1 MIFLF
6 YKENLM
12 KNILK
17 ALCLSI
23 VLMAFSTVPSKAFIM
38 DVWEL
43 RGVTGEEVSEATI
56 AFKEK
61 AMAGGAKYT
70 AFRSS
75 TKVRGDDT
83 LDTTFVHAY
92 YDSYEDQMTTQVLV
106 GQNPDWFASTFGE
119 LDFTDVDN
127 ITWANDLPVGEVAAG
142 QTVAYAMVEITSG
155 INFLLNFPEMQKKM
169 QELGAPVQVASAS
182 CALCGAEVLP
192 TNAMVYFSA
201 ANPVDMGKGLDIFA
215 SDEMQRWMFSNM
227 APHANF
233 TDQGIVV
240 FNN

>member
-1 MIFLF
+1 
-6 YKENLM
+6 M
-12 KNILK
+12 KNIIK
-17 ALCLSI
+17 VSYLSI
-23 VLMAFSTVPSKAFIM
+23 FLMIFSVVPSKAFIM

-43 RGVTGEEVSEATI
+43 RGVTGEEVSKATL

-75 TKVRGDDT
+75 TKIRGDDP

-92 YDSYEDQMTTQVLV
+92 YDSYEDQMATQVLI
-106 GQNPDWFASTFGE
+106 GQNPDWFASTYGE
-119 LDFTDVDN
+119 LEFTEVDN

-142 QTVAYAMVEITSG
+142 QTVAYAMIEITSG

-182 CALCGAEVLP
+182 CAMCGADVLP

-201 ANPVDMGKGLDIFA
+201 ANPVDMGKGIDIFA
-215 SDEMQRWMFSNM
+215 SDEMQRWMFAHI

>member
-1 MIFLF
+1 MNT
-6 YKENLM
+6 Y
-12 KNILK
+12 LK
-17 ALCLSI
+17 IIITSCTVFMLT
-23 VLMAFSTVPSKAFIM
+23 VLPSKAFIM

-43 RGVTGEEVSEATI
+43 KGLTSQEVSEATI

-70 AFRSS
+70 GFRSS
-75 TKVRGDDT
+75 TKIRGDDT

-92 YDSYEDQMTTQVLV
+92 YDSYEDQMATQALV
-106 GQNPDWFASTFGE
+106 ASNPEWFASTFGE

-127 ITWANDLPVGEVAAG
+127 ITWANDLPVGDAAPG

-169 QELGAPVQVASAS
+169 QELGAPVLVASAA
-182 CALCGAEVLP
+182 CALCGSEALP
-192 TNAMVYFSA
+192 TNAMVYFSS
-201 ANPVDMGKGLDIFA
+201 ANPVDMGKALDIFS

-240 FNN
+240 FND

>member
-1 MIFLF
+1 
-6 YKENLM
+6 M

-23 VLMAFSTVPSKAFIM
+23 VIMAFSTIPSKAFIM

-106 GQNPDWFASTFGE
+106 GQNPDWFASTYGE
-119 LDFTDVDN
+119 LKFTDVDN
-127 ITWANDLPVGEVAAG
+127 ITWANDLPVGEVAPG

-169 QELGAPVQVASAS
+169 QELGAPVLVASAS

>member
-1 MIFLF
+1 
-6 YKENLM
+6 M

-23 VLMAFSTVPSKAFIM
+23 VLMAFSTLPSKAFIM

-227 APHANF
+227 EPHANF

>member
-1 MIFLF
+1 
-6 YKENLM
+6 M
-12 KNILK
+12 KNLFK

-23 VLMAFSTVPSKAFIM
+23 VLMAFSTMPSKAFIM

>member
-1 MIFLF
+1 
-6 YKENLM
+6 M

-23 VLMAFSTVPSKAFIM
+23 VLMAFSTLPSKAFIM

-142 QTVAYAMVEITSG
+142 QTVAYAMVEITSC
-155 INFLLNFPEMQKKM
+155 LLYT
-169 QELGAPVQVASAS
+169 SD
-182 CALCGAEVLP
+182 
-192 TNAMVYFSA
+192 A
-201 ANPVDMGKGLDIFA
+201 ADDP
-215 SDEMQRWMFSNM
+215 
-227 APHANF
+227 
-233 TDQGIVV
+233 
-240 FNN
+240 

>member
-1 MIFLF
+1 
-6 YKENLM
+6 M

-23 VLMAFSTVPSKAFIM
+23 VLMAFSTLPSKAFIM

-43 RGVTGEEVSEATI
+43 RGATGEEVSEATI

>member
-1 MIFLF
+1 
-6 YKENLM
+6 M

-23 VLMAFSTVPSKAFIM
+23 VLMAFSTIPSKAFIM

-92 YDSYEDQMTTQVLV
+92 YDSYEDQMATQVLV
-106 GQNPDWFASTFGE
+106 GQNPDWFASTYGE
-119 LDFTDVDN
+119 LNFTDVDN
-127 ITWANDLPVGEVAAG
+127 ITWANDLPVGEVAPG

-169 QELGAPVQVASAS
+169 QELGAPVLVASAS

>member
-1 MIFLF
+1 
-6 YKENLM
+6 M

-23 VLMAFSTVPSKAFIM
+23 VLMAFSTLPSKAFIM

-169 QELGAPVQVASAS
+169 RELGAPVQVASAS

>member
-1 MIFLF
+1 
-6 YKENLM
+6 M

-23 VLMAFSTVPSKAFIM
+23 VLVTLSTIPSKAFIM

-92 YDSYEDQMTTQVLV
+92 YDSYEDQMATQVLV
-106 GQNPDWFASTFGE
+106 SQNPDWFASTYGE

>member
-1 MIFLF
+1 
-6 YKENLM
+6 M

-23 VLMAFSTVPSKAFIM
+23 VLMAFSTLPSKAFIM

-83 LDTTFVHAY
+83 LDTTFVHPY

>member
-1 MIFLF
+1 
-6 YKENLM
+6 M
-12 KNILK
+12 KNLLK
-17 ALCLSI
+17 ALCLSF
-23 VLMAFSTVPSKAFIM
+23 VLMVFSTIPSKAFIM

-92 YDSYEDQMTTQVLV
+92 YDSYEDQMATQVLV
-106 GQNPDWFASTFGE
+106 GQNPDWFASTYGE
-119 LDFTDVDN
+119 LNFTDVDN
-127 ITWANDLPVGEVAAG
+127 ITWANDLPVGEVAPG

-169 QELGAPVQVASAS
+169 QELGAPVLVASAS

-233 TDQGIVV
+233 TDQGIIV

>member
-1 MIFLF
+1 
-6 YKENLM
+6 M

-23 VLMAFSTVPSKAFIM
+23 VLMAFSTLPSKAFIM

-106 GQNPDWFASTFGE
+106 GQNPDWFANTFGE

-233 TDQGIVV
+233 TDQGIIV

>member
-1 MIFLF
+1 
-6 YKENLM
+6 M
-12 KNILK
+12 KNLLK
-17 ALCLSI
+17 ALCLSF
-23 VLMAFSTVPSKAFIM
+23 VLMVFSTIPSKAFIM

-92 YDSYEDQMTTQVLV
+92 YDSYEDQMATQVLV
-106 GQNPDWFASTFGE
+106 GQNPDWFASTYGE
-119 LDFTDVDN
+119 LNFTDVDN
-127 ITWANDLPVGEVAAG
+127 ITWANDLPVGEVAPG

-169 QELGAPVQVASAS
+169 QELGAPVLVASAS

>member
-1 MIFLF
+1 
-6 YKENLM
+6 M

-23 VLMAFSTVPSKAFIM
+23 VLMAFSTIPSKAFIM

-106 GQNPDWFASTFGE
+106 GQNPDWFASTYGE
-119 LDFTDVDN
+119 LNFTDVDN
-127 ITWANDLPVGEVAAG
+127 ITWANDLPVGEVAPG

-169 QELGAPVQVASAS
+169 QELGAPVLVASAS

>member
-1 MIFLF
+1 
-6 YKENLM
+6 
-12 KNILK
+12 
-17 ALCLSI
+17 
-23 VLMAFSTVPSKAFIM
+23 M

-155 INFLLNFPEMQKKM
+155 INGNRS
-169 QELGAPVQVASAS
+169 VI
-182 CALCGAEVLP
+182 
-192 TNAMVYFSA
+192 TN
-201 ANPVDMGKGLDIFA
+201 
-215 SDEMQRWMFSNM
+215 
-227 APHANF
+227 
-233 TDQGIVV
+233 
-240 FNN
+240 

>member
-1 MIFLF
+1 
-6 YKENLM
+6 M
-12 KNILK
+12 KNKLK

-23 VLMAFSTVPSKAFIM
+23 VLMAFSTLPSKAFIM

>member
-1 MIFLF
+1 
-6 YKENLM
+6 M

-23 VLMAFSTVPSKAFIM
+23 VLMAFSTLPSKAFIM

-215 SDEMQRWMFSNM
+215 GDEMQRWMFSNM

>member
-1 MIFLF
+1 
-6 YKENLM
+6 M
-12 KNILK
+12 KNLLK
-17 ALCLSI
+17 ALCLSF
-23 VLMAFSTVPSKAFIM
+23 VLMVFSTVPSKAFIM

-92 YDSYEDQMTTQVLV
+92 YDSYEDQMATQVLV
-106 GQNPDWFASTFGE
+106 GQNPDWFGSTYGE
-119 LDFTDVDN
+119 LNFTDVDN
-127 ITWANDLPVGEVAAG
+127 ITWANDLPVGEVAPG

-169 QELGAPVQVASAS
+169 QELGAPVLVASAS

>member
-1 MIFLF
+1 
-6 YKENLM
+6 M

-17 ALCLSI
+17 ASCLSMFLTI
-23 VLMAFSTVPSKAFIM
+23 FSIIPSNAFIM

-43 RGVTGEEVSEATI
+43 RGVTGDEVSEATV

-75 TKVRGDDT
+75 TKIRGDDT

-92 YDSYEDQMTTQVLV
+92 YDSYEDQMTTQVLI
-106 GQNPDWFASTFGE
+106 GQNPDWFESTFGE
-119 LDFTDVDN
+119 LGFTDVDN
-127 ITWANDLPVGEVAAG
+127 ITWANDLPVGETAAG

-169 QELGAPVQVASAS
+169 QELGAPVQVSSAS

-227 APHANF
+227 GPHANF
-233 TDQGIVV
+233 TDQGIIV

>member
-1 MIFLF
+1 
-6 YKENLM
+6 M
-12 KNILK
+12 KNLFK

-23 VLMAFSTVPSKAFIM
+23 VLMAFSTMPSKAFIM

-182 CALCGAEVLP
+182 CAMCGAEALP

>member
-1 MIFLF
+1 
-6 YKENLM
+6 M
-12 KNILK
+12 KNLLK
-17 ALCLSI
+17 TLCLSV
-23 VLMAFSTVPSKAFIM
+23 VLMAFSTLPSKAFIM

-155 INFLLNFPEMQKKM
+155 INFILNFPEMQKKM
-169 QELGAPVQVASAS
+169 RELGAPVQVASAS

>member
-1 MIFLF
+1 
-6 YKENLM
+6 M
-12 KNILK
+12 KNLLK
-17 ALCLSI
+17 ALCLSF
-23 VLMAFSTVPSKAFIM
+23 VLMVFSTVPSKAFIM

-92 YDSYEDQMTTQVLV
+92 YDSYEDQMATQVLV
-106 GQNPDWFASTFGE
+106 GQNPDWFASTYGE
-119 LDFTDVDN
+119 LNFTDVDN
-127 ITWANDLPVGEVAAG
+127 ITWANDLPVGEVAPG

-169 QELGAPVQVASAS
+169 QELGAPVLVASAS